1 MKRTFIMSDQSKNGL
16 DQKEPMSLDDMTYEP
31 LTRRSFLK
39 VGIAATALSAGGAIS
54 LSPLRELDQP
64 LSISEFLQQHYEEL
78 TPPKMEKVLARIKRE
93 IKREYK
99 IEADIRDTKPL
110 PGVEFA
116 YALNIGRCIG
126 CRRCVYACMEEN
138 NLSRDPEIQYIRVL
152 EMDKG
157 TMDLETS
164 NHYYDPETVPQK
176 NKFYV
181 PVQCH
186 QCKNAP
192 CTKACPIK
200 ATWQEPDG
208 IVVVDYNWCIGCRYC
223 LAACPYWAR
232 RFNFAKPKI
241 PREDINTKMDYL
253 SNRIRPRGVA
263 EKCTF
268 CLHRT
273 RQGMLPAC
281 AEVCPTG
288 SRIFGNI
295 LEPDNPI
302 SYILK
307 NKRVYVLKE
316 ELRTFPRFYYFFEK

>member
-1 MKRTFIMSDQSKNGL
+1 MSDQSKTGL
-16 DQKEPMSLDDMTYEP
+16 DQKEPMSLEDITYAP

-39 VGIAATALSAGGAIS
+39 AGAAAAALSAGGAIA
-54 LSPLRELDQP
+54 LSPLRELDQS
-64 LSISEFLQQHYEEL
+64 LSIDEFLQQHYERL
-78 TPPKMEKVLARIKRE
+78 TPQQMEKILARIKRE
-93 IKREYK
+93 IKRDYDV
-99 IEADIRDTKPL
+99 EANVKDTKPM

-116 YALNIGRCIG
+116 YALDLGRCIG
-126 CRRCVYACMEEN
+126 CRRCVYACMKEN

-152 EMDKG
+152 EMGKG
-157 TMDLETS
+157 SMNIES
-164 NHYYDPETVPQK
+164 ANHYYNPETVPK
-176 NKFYV
+176 KGKFYM

-186 QCKNAP
+186 QCQNPP
-192 CTKACPIK
+192 CVKACPIK
-200 ATWQEPDG
+200 ATWKEPDG

-241 PREDINTKMDYL
+241 SKEEINTEMAYL
-253 SNRIRPRGVA
+253 GNRIRPRGVA

-288 SRIFGNI
+288 SRIFANI
-295 LEPDNPI
+295 LEPGNPV
-302 SYILK
+302 SYILE

-316 ELRTFPRFYYFFEK
+316 ELKTIPRFYYFFEK